1 MLDSFLGNFIQAF
14 KNRLFVFKLCRKLQ
28 LPRLLSHFFRYYF
41 SMSKKKKFTKL
52 NQTIRHYFG
61 EDGFDA
67 GIERVDE
74 ATLIELALTL
84 GLAPESYSKKSLVR
98 IYRTLWSEADI
109 ELRRHIVEFF
119 RAEGKIYLPARPNAD
134 RHERSERIER
144 IDELLDE
151 LDITDEERI
160 ALHNAFSEVRA
171 RKINLY
177 KLQSKLE
184 LIRFEQKKERIEREA
199 QGHFDI
205 EDRFEFNASLEYRIH
220 GEAFR
225 KIQPLRTRVF
235 PFNFLQEAP
244 SEQILTELTEAK
256 TALTATKQEE
266 LTAFLQA
273 IAIPH
278 PYLSDEEIV
287 AAIKRAQPSENVTLI
302 ALRDEIMA
310 RIISKS
316 LPLSALSQTITEII
330 LTVSA
335 EFQPPQTERVIPYEL
350 HLLLPK
356 QETLQTIWRGGA
368 LNLSEMLATE
378 KKAHEEHFVQ
388 EYEALV
394 ASAKESASA
403 LQLKDEDVVNTIL
416 EFLIP
421 HIHGD
426 LLISRKAAK
435 RVLSHFN
442 DSIRDALLKHQ
453 RQQLLARTIR
463 DFKNLFPLARELR
476 RKLVLHI
483 GPTNSGKTYQAMKA
497 LERADTGYYLAPLR
511 LLALEG
517 YEELKKAGVA
527 SSLITGEEQLLDEDA
542 THISS
547 TIEMLNFETDVDV
560 CVIDEVQMIDDR
572 DRGWAWANG
581 IIGAPAKTVIMT
593 GSSNVREAVIALAEY
608 LNEPLEI
615 IEFERKNPL
624 ELLSHATPINEI
636 KPATAVIA
644 FSRANV
650 LRLKQQLSRNY
661 RVSVVYGNLSP
672 EVRREEARR
681 FREGETEILVATDA
695 IAMGL
700 NLPIKTVLFSRGD
713 KFDGENQRLLLP
725 SEIHQIAG
733 RAGRYGLHEKGYV
746 GSLRP
751 EVLEHLKKTFHEQP
765 PMIKIPFNVM
775 ANLEHIKL
783 VGGILEENSLAEILR
798 FFVKNMK
805 FNGPFRAANLEDM
818 LEAAQMVD
826 RYDLDLPTKF
836 HLACAPLT
844 LRSPF
849 IIAAYERYL
858 RSLEQGRP
866 IAYIPPGNL
875 GSHAQSMDELL
886 EAEDYVKEISLY
898 LWLSYRFADYFIDT
912 ERAKQNRVTLN
923 NFIENSLKQSH
934 FVPRCRQCTKALPLD
949 SKFQICQSCFKK
961 LNMEKRREERESGA
975 TSRPKR
981 RH

>member
-1 MLDSFLGNFIQAF
+1 MQKTSVQAPSVSFL
-14 KNRLFVFKLCRKLQ
+14 
-28 LPRLLSHFFRYYF
+28 RYYF
-41 SMSKKKKFTKL
+41 FMSKKKKFIKL

-74 ATLIELALTL
+74 ATLIDLAHAI
-84 GLAPESYSKKSLVR
+84 GLVPDNYSKKSLVR

-109 ELRRHIVEFF
+109 ELRRHIVDFF
-119 RAEGKIYLPARPNAD
+119 KAEGKVYQPTKPRAD
-134 RHERSERIER
+134 TNEREEK
-144 IDELLDE
+144 IDELLEE
-151 LDITDEERI
+151 LDVTKEERH
-160 ALHNAFSEVRA
+160 ALHHAFADVRT

-184 LIRFEQKKERIEREA
+184 LLRFENKREQIEREA

-205 EDRFEFNASLEYRIH
+205 EDRFEFNASLAYELYEER
-220 GEAFR
+220 FR
-225 KIQPLRTRVF
+225 KIQPLKTR
-235 PFNFLQEAP
+235 PFAFSFLQEAP
-244 SEQILTELTEAK
+244 IEEILAQLTEAK
-256 TALTATKQEE
+256 SE
-266 LTAFLQA
+266 LTVIKQKELNTFLQH
-273 IAIPH
+273 IPDPH
-278 PYLSDEEIV
+278 PYLDKEEIV
-287 AAIKRAQPSENVTLI
+287 AAIKRAQPSDDVTTV
-302 ALRDEIMA
+302 ALMDAIVS
-310 RIISKS
+310 RIISHMIPIS
-316 LPLSALSQTITEII
+316 SLSQTMTEII
-330 LTVSA
+330 LTIEA
-335 EFQPPQTERVIPYEL
+335 DYQPPLAQNKVNYEL

-356 QETLQTIWRGGA
+356 KETLQSLWQGEPLEITTLFER
-368 LNLSEMLATE
+368 EQKE
-378 KKAHEEHFVQ
+378 HEAHFHR
-388 EYEALV
+388 EYEALLE
-394 ASAKESASA
+394 SAKESASA
-403 LQLKDEDVVNTIL
+403 LQMSDEEISSRLL
-416 EFLIP
+416 ESLLP
-421 HIHGD
+421 QLRDD
-426 LLISRKAAK
+426 LLISKKAAK
-435 RVLSHFN
+435 RALSHFH

-497 LERADTGYYLAPLR
+497 LEKADTGYYLAPLR

-517 YEELKKAGVA
+517 YESLKKDGVA
-527 SSLITGEEQLLDEDA
+527 SSLITGEEQLINDDA

-560 CVIDEVQMIDDR
+560 CIIDEVQMIDDR
-572 DRGWAWANG
+572 DRGWAWANA

-593 GSSNVREAVIALAEY
+593 GSPNCKEAVIALAEY

-615 IEFERKNPL
+615 IEFKRKNPL
-624 ELLSHATPINEI
+624 ELLTHATPLNDI

-650 LRLKQQLSRNY
+650 LRLKQQLSKNY

-681 FREGETEILVATDA
+681 FREGETDILVATDA

-713 KFDGENQRLLLP
+713 KFDGVNQRPLIAT
-725 SEIHQIAG
+725 EIQQIAG

-746 GSLRP
+746 GALRP
-751 EVLEHLKKTFHEQP
+751 EVLNHLKATFHLTP
-765 PMIKIPFNVM
+765 PPIKLPFNVM

-783 VGGILEENSLAEILR
+783 VGGILEENSLQEILG
-798 FFVKNMK
+798 FFAKYMQ

-818 LEAAQMVD
+818 VEAAEIVD
-826 RYDLDLPTKF
+826 HYHLDLATKF
-836 HLACAPLT
+836 HLACAPLS

-849 IIAAYERYL
+849 IVTAFERYL
-858 RSLEQGRP
+858 HLLEKDEF
-866 IAYIPPGNL
+866 IPYLPPSNL
-875 GSHAQSMDELL
+875 GSFANSMDELL

-898 LWLSYRFADYFIDT
+898 LWLSYRFEESFFDA
-912 ERAKQNRVTLN
+912 EKAKQTRVKLN

-934 FVPRCRQCTKALPLD
+934 FVPRCRQCTKPLPLD
-949 SKFQICQSCFKK
+949 TKYAICQSCFKK
-961 LNMEKRREERESGA
+961 LNMEKRRADRETGGS
-975 TSRPKR
+975 TRPR
-981 RH
+981 RQR

>member
-1 MLDSFLGNFIQAF
+1 
-14 KNRLFVFKLCRKLQ
+14 
-28 LPRLLSHFFRYYF
+28 
-41 SMSKKKKFTKL
+41 MSKKKKFIKL

-74 ATLIELALTL
+74 KTLIELAHTL
-84 GLAPESYSKKSLVR
+84 GLVPESYAKKSLVR

-109 ELRRHIVEFF
+109 ELRRHIVDFF
-119 RAEGKIYLPARPNAD
+119 RAEGKVYLPATPKASQ
-134 RHERSERIER
+134 HERSDR
-144 IDELLDE
+144 IDELLEE
-151 LDITDEERI
+151 LDVTNEERI
-160 ALHNAFSEVRA
+160 ELHKAFSDVRT
-171 RKINLY
+171 RKINLF

-184 LIRFEQKKERIEREA
+184 LIRFEQKKAQIEKA
-199 QGHFDI
+199 LQGHFDI
-205 EDRFEFNASLEYRIH
+205 EDRLEFNASLQYNIH
-220 GEAFR
+220 GETFR
-225 KIQPLRTRVF
+225 KIQPLKTKAY
-235 PFNFLQEAP
+235 PFSFLQEAP
-244 SEQILTELTEAK
+244 AEEIISELTEAK
-256 TALTATKQEE
+256 TALTTLKQNE
-266 LTAFLQA
+266 LSAFLEG
-273 IAIPH
+273 IAKPH
-278 PYLSDEEIV
+278 PYLSDEEMV
-287 AAIKRAQPSENVTLI
+287 AAIKRAQPDSDVTRF
-302 ALRDEIMA
+302 ALNDEILT
-310 RIISKS
+310 RIIAQSIPLHS
-316 LPLSALSQTITEII
+316 LAQTLTEII
-330 LTVSA
+330 IVVNA
-335 EFQPPQTERVIPYEL
+335 DFQPPQAKHSIAYEL
-350 HLLLPK
+350 HLILPK
-356 QETLQTIWRGGA
+356 DETLKTIWSGES
-368 LNLSEMLATE
+368 LDLAE
-378 KKAHEEHFVQ
+378 KLHHEQKEHEAHFLQ
-388 EYEALV
+388 EYEALLR
-394 ASAKESASA
+394 SAKEAASA
-403 LQLKDEDVVNTIL
+403 LQLGDEEISERVL
-416 EFLIP
+416 EFLLP
-421 HIHGD
+421 QLHDD

-435 RVLSHFN
+435 RVLSRFN

-497 LERADTGYYLAPLR
+497 LEKADTGYYLAPLR

-517 YEELKKAGVA
+517 YETLKKEGVA
-527 SSLITGEEQLLDEDA
+527 SSLITGEEQLINEEA

-572 DRGWAWANG
+572 DRGWAWANA

-593 GSSNVREAVIALAEY
+593 GSPNVKEAVIALAEY

-615 IEFERKNPL
+615 IDFERKNPL
-624 ELLSHATPINEI
+624 ELLSHATPINDI
-636 KPATAVIA
+636 HPATAVIA

-650 LRLKQQLSRNY
+650 LRLKQQLSKNY

-681 FREGETEILVATDA
+681 FREGETDVLVATDA

-713 KFDGENQRLLLP
+713 KFDGVSQRPLLP

-746 GSLRP
+746 GALRP
-751 EVLEHLKKTFHEQP
+751 DVLIHLKNTFHEEAP
-765 PMIKIPFNVM
+765 PISIPFNVM

-783 VGGILEENSLAEILR
+783 VGGILEENSLEEILQ
-798 FFVKNMK
+798 FFVNNMK

-818 LEAAQMVD
+818 LEAAQIVD
-826 RYDLDLPTKF
+826 EYHLDLPTKF

-849 IIAAYERYL
+849 IVAAFERYL
-858 RSLEQGRP
+858 HALEQGKP

-875 GSHAQSMDELL
+875 GSYALSMEELL

-898 LWLSYRFADYFIDT
+898 LWLSYRFSDYFIDAQKA
-912 ERAKQNRVTLN
+912 RDNRVTLN

-934 FVPRCRQCTKALPLD
+934 FVPRCRQCTKALPLE

-961 LNMEKRREERESGA
+961 MNMEKRRADRAGGGS
-975 TSRPKR
+975 SRPQRK
-981 RH
+981 H

>member
-1 MLDSFLGNFIQAF
+1 
-14 KNRLFVFKLCRKLQ
+14 
-28 LPRLLSHFFRYYF
+28 
-41 SMSKKKKFTKL
+41 MSKKKKFIKL

-74 ATLIELALTL
+74 ATLVELARTL
-84 GLAPESYSKKSLVR
+84 GLAPDSYSKKSLLR
-98 IYRTLWSEADI
+98 IFRTLWSEADI

-119 RAEGKIYLPARPNAD
+119 KADGRLYLPTTPNAGHPD
-134 RHERSERIER
+134 RSDT
-144 IDELLDE
+144 IDELLDGI
-151 LDITDEERI
+151 DVTDDERI
-160 ALHNAFSEVRA
+160 ALHSAFSDVRI

-184 LIRFEQKKERIEREA
+184 LIRFEQKKEHIEREA

-205 EDRFEFNASLEYRIH
+205 EDRFEFNASLEYDLY
-220 GEAFR
+220 GETFR
-225 KIQPLRTRVF
+225 KIQPLKTKVF
-235 PFNFLQEAP
+235 PFSFLQETP
-244 SEQILTELTEAK
+244 VEQILTELAKAK
-256 TALTATKQEE
+256 TELTTLKQKE
-266 LTAFLQA
+266 LTAFLQT
-273 IAIPH
+273 IARPH
-278 PYLSDEEIV
+278 PYLSGEEIV
-287 AAIKRAQPSENVTLI
+287 AAVKRAQPNEDVTFV
-302 ALRDEIMA
+302 ALSDGIVA
-310 RIISKS
+310 RIIAQTI
-316 LPLSALSQTITEII
+316 PLNTLSQTITEMIV
-330 LTVSA
+330 TVNA
-335 EFQPPQTERVIPYEL
+335 DFQPPHAERLIAYEL
-350 HLLLPK
+350 HLILPK
-356 QETLQTIWRGGA
+356 KKTLQTIWRGEP
-368 LNLSEMLATE
+368 LDVSEKLLAE
-378 KKAHEEHFVQ
+378 KNEHETYFLQ
-388 EYEALV
+388 EYEALI
-394 ASAKESASA
+394 AGAKEAASS
-403 LQLKDEDVVNTIL
+403 LQLSDREIIDRIL

-421 HIHGD
+421 QIHSD
-426 LLISRKAAK
+426 LIISRKTAK
-435 RVLSHFN
+435 RVLGHFN

-476 RKLVLHI
+476 RKLILHI

-527 SSLITGEEQLLDEDA
+527 SSLITGEEQLLDEEA

-624 ELLSHATPINEI
+624 ELLAHATPISEI
-636 KPATAVIA
+636 KAATAVIA

-650 LRLKQQLSRNY
+650 LRLKQQLSKNY

-681 FREGETEILVATDA
+681 FREGETEVLVATDA

-700 NLPIKTVLFSRGD
+700 NLPIKTILFSQGE
-713 KFDGENQRLLLP
+713 KFDGVSQRPLIP

-751 EVLEHLKKTFHEQP
+751 EVLVHLKKTFHEP
-765 PMIKIPFNVM
+765 APMIGIPFNVM
-775 ANLEHIKL
+775 ANLDHIKL
-783 VGGILEENSLAEILR
+783 VGGILEENALAEILR

-818 LEAAQMVD
+818 LEAAEMID
-826 RYDLDLPTKF
+826 RYQLDLATKF
-836 HLACAPLT
+836 HLACAPLS

-849 IIAAYERYL
+849 IVAAYERYL
-858 RSLEQGRP
+858 ELLEKDEFIP
-866 IAYIPPGNL
+866 YIPPSNL
-875 GSHAQSMDELL
+875 GSYADNMDELL

-898 LWLSYRFADYFIDT
+898 LWLSYRFEESFFDA
-912 ERAKQNRVTLN
+912 EKAKQTRVKLN

-961 LNMEKRREERESGA
+961 MNMEKRRSDREGSGS
-975 TSRPKR
+975 SRPKR
-981 RH
+981 RV